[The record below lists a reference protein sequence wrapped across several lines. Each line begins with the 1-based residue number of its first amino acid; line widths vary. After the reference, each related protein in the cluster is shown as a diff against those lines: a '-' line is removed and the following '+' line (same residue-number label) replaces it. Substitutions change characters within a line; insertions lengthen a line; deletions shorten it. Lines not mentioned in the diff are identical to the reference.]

1 MKNNLLLF
9 SGIIILSLFFL
20 NSCQKWDDYKKYQQN
35 GEDIYPGKGDT
46 AYVFSG
52 KNRVQVNWKLGTDPF
67 LTDYKLYWN
76 NRQDSLS
83 GLISENMAGKLLPII
98 VENMDE
104 GVYNFELVSLNKAGN
119 RSIATHFAGRVYG
132 ETYEQLLLNRA
143 YSTDFKYDGQI
154 LSIDW
159 NTPDTVNLITEVK
172 YINNNNEEKILL
184 LKPDSST
191 LVLPN
196 WKTGTKV
203 AFKSAYKPNGNAIDT
218 FWVKAYDSIAP
229 VEFPVDK
236 AAWQAVVLP
245 TDVKTDAYST
255 AMHYIWDGALGGYP
269 NIYHSADG
277 TMPQHFTFD
286 LGRVYEGLSSFE
298 SAGRQDCPC
307 HNPDKL
313 EVWGIA
319 DTTNAITTLASND
332 PGWAAQSVSK
342 GWTLLTTVERNDN
355 GIAPYKVDI
364 TPGKPPVRFIR
375 IRILHVIDD
384 HASESHLSEVS
395 FWIKP

>member
-1 MKNNLLLF
+1 MRILVFILNRDEARGPTGLLLIWVLWQNLADLKSYNVGCMTSF
-9 SGIIILSLFFL
+9 YTITVIHESGI
-20 NSCQKWDDYKKYQQN
+20 C
-35 GEDIYPGKGDT
+35 
-46 AYVFSG
+46 
-52 KNRVQVNWKLGTDPF
+52 
-67 LTDYKLYWN
+67 
-76 NRQDSLS
+76 
-83 GLISENMAGKLLPII
+83 
-98 VENMDE
+98 
-104 GVYNFELVSLNKAGN
+104 
-119 RSIATHFAGRVYG
+119 
-132 ETYEQLLLNRA
+132 
-143 YSTDFKYDGQI
+143 
-154 LSIDW
+154 
-159 NTPDTVNLITEVK
+159 
-172 YINNNNEEKILL
+172 
-184 LKPDSST
+184 
-191 LVLPN
+191 
-196 WKTGTKV
+196 
-203 AFKSAYKPNGNAIDT
+203 
-218 FWVKAYDSIAP
+218 
-229 VEFPVDK
+229 
-236 AAWQAVVLP
+236 
-245 TDVKTDAYST
+245 
-255 AMHYIWDGALGGYP
+255 GALGGYP

-286 LGRVYEGLSSFE
+286 LGRIYEGLSSFE